1 MSDSLR
7 PHKLTRQAFLSME
20 FSRQEHWSG
29 LPFPSPEDLPNPEIK
44 PKSPTLQLSHQG
56 NPRILEWLVYPF
68 SSGSSPP
75 RNRTRV
81 SCIAGGFF
89 TSWAT
94 WELPYQ
100 RQWNSFH
107 SPQLHTES
115 ASCLGNV
122 HSLEDNLPDNLT
134 CLPEPCL
141 QRPIT
146 PPKFSR
152 FLTATPCTCVCLIVL
167 YLWNSKL
174 Q

>member
-1 MSDSLR
+1 MWGHLVN
-7 PHKLTRQAFLSME
+7 PFLSL
-20 FSRQEHWSG
+20 
-29 LPFPSPEDLPNPEIK
+29 LPSHL
-44 PKSPTLQLSHQG
+44 SMCLTLCDPMDYTVHGILKT
-56 NPRILEWLVYPF
+56 RILERVAIPF

-75 RNRTRV
+75 RNRTRI

-115 ASCLGNV
+115 ASCLGNG
-122 HSLEDNLPDNLT
+122 HSLKDNLSDNLT

-141 QRPIT
+141 QWPIT

-152 FLTATPCTCVCLIVL
+152 FLMATPCTCVCLIVL
-167 YLWNSKL
+167 YLWDSKL